1 MTPRSGRLQKRN
13 AFLIDSGAGVS
24 DRCAAVLAVPRQD
37 CASTG
42 PVVGPLLR
50 RRGLEAERALRVAVG
65 TVRPGQRALAR
76 QLLRSLFPVD
86 VARERRHECDEVVEL
101 AFLEPERLDVLIEP
115 WISQPG
121 SVVVVIEHVP
131 ERLVRP

>member
-76 QLLRSLFPVD
+76 QLLSAALPESISFSASRASGTTRWRTTRTARLWQSASLQL
-86 VARERRHECDEVVEL
+86 ARC
-101 AFLEPERLDVLIEP
+101 
-115 WISQPG
+115 G
-121 SVVVVIEHVP
+121 M
-131 ERLVRP
+131 